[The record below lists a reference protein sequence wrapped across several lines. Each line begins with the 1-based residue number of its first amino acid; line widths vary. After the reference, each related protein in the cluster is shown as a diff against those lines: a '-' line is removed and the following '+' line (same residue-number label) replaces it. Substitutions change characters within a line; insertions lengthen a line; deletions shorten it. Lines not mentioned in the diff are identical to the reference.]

1 MDAVLIDDGSVG
13 SSALGS
19 ISQDFAALRSQ
30 HPQAGQVLDSRFRK
44 AIVMRTRSF
53 LSGTRSRV
61 ADEEDVAQEALAACL
76 RSVHAGKSVWVRD
89 RRQFWR
95 LLVASARR
103 KAADLRKKLAR
114 KKRCD
119 EAMRGES
126 AFIPLGGASDEGG
139 ITQVPARDLSPDR
152 ALMMTEEY
160 RLFLASLKRE
170 VRDVVLL
177 KVDGY
182 TNREIAERLGVA
194 VVTVE
199 RRLHLIR
206 KKWNQ
211 TDH

>member
-19 ISQDFAALRSQ
+19 ISQDLAALRSQ

-119 EAMRGES
+119 EALRGES
-126 AFIPLGGASDEGG
+126 AFIPLGGASDDGG

-160 RLFLASLKRE
+160 RLFLASLKPA

>member
-1 MDAVLIDDGSVG
+1 MNTLLTDDGNVG
-13 SSALGS
+13 SSAPGS
-19 ISQDFAALRSQ
+19 ISQDLAALRSQ
-30 HPQAGQVLDSRFRK
+30 RPHAGQVLDNRFRD
-44 AIVMRTRSF
+44 AIVVRARSL

-61 ADEEDVAQEALAACL
+61 ADEEDIAQEALFACL
-76 RSVHAGKSVWVRD
+76 RSVHAGKSAWVRD
-89 RRQFWR
+89 RHQFWR

-119 EAMRGES
+119 EALRGES
-126 AFIPLGGASDEGG
+126 AFIPLGGASDDGG
-139 ITQVPARDLSPDR
+139 ITEVPARDLSPDR

-160 RLFLASLKRE
+160 RLFLASLKPE

-182 TNREIAERLGVA
+182 TNREIAERLEVA

-199 RRLHLIR
+199 RRLQLIR